1 MGRYEGDNFVLDQQ
15 VVRAAFKAYRAL
27 KNSIPRSSAEALS
40 PSSYYLRLL
49 IAPRPAPPSFHST
62 SDWTDPAALILAL
75 EWRAAL
81 VVQAHAQL
89 NDGEGDANGPQ
100 RVSNAVS
107 DAFVASQV
115 GEMINNLAT
124 SSLGSKERKV
134 IEQVYI
140 LVRHWLFSNLYQGY

>member
-1 MGRYEGDNFVLDQQ
+1 M
-15 VVRAAFKAYRAL
+15 
-27 KNSIPRSSAEALS
+27 
-40 PSSYYLRLL
+40 
-49 IAPRPAPPSFHST
+49 
-62 SDWTDPAALILAL
+62 
-75 EWRAAL
+75 
-81 VVQAHAQL
+81 QAHAQL

-107 DAFVASQV
+107 DVFVASQV